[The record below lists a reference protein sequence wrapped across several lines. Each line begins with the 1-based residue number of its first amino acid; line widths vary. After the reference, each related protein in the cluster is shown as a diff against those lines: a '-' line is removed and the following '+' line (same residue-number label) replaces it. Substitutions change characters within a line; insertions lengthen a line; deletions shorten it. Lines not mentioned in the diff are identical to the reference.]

1 VTGGAAG
8 GAKTASAPAPDV
20 PESMCC
26 PLSPRGFHGEPGSM
40 REAEVVTES
49 CPRSY
54 NGIDNMPMTE
64 NVKR

>member
-1 VTGGAAG
+1 
-8 GAKTASAPAPDV
+8 V